1 LSQEQK
7 FDTGHLEDLVARRAK
22 IGTLLL
28 ELWKVSTHHQS
39 TLWHLLLGVGF
50 SLWRAAFLIARDRP
64 RPTMDE
70 DAKDFLGLLLRD
82 NAINYPQD
90 RQTRA
95 WTGGYY
101 LNNAN
106 LRLVIVKDLIP
117 LSANESAVVDKI
129 LRSVENQKQISDHTP
144 DLQTGW
150 EDAYAAADIALGKL
164 RETLGS

>member
-1 LSQEQK
+1 
-7 FDTGHLEDLVARRAK
+7 
-22 IGTLLL
+22 
-28 ELWKVSTHHQS
+28 
-39 TLWHLLLGVGF
+39 
-50 SLWRAAFLIARDRP
+50 
-64 RPTMDE
+64 MDE

-117 LSANESAVVDKI
+117 LSANESAVFDKI